1 MDPEIR
7 EKLQILLQ
15 KKAEAVE
22 REDFDEAMQ
31 FKEISDKL
39 KMIGSDLS
47 LLETRKVQAVSSEDF
62 ETAKAI
68 KAQIEQM
75 KTLVVNL
82 NPHDPFYVDN
92 Q

>member
-15 KKAEAVE
+15 KKADAVE

-47 LLETRKVQAVSSEDF
+47 LFFFMARHRCLMTESS
-62 ETAKAI
+62 I
-68 KAQIEQM
+68 HEQQ
-75 KTLVVNL
+75 NIR
-82 NPHDPFYVDN
+82 
-92 Q
+92 QR